1 MEGKNYI
8 NIGGE
13 KILVKTEM
21 VDIFKLKFYPDN
33 PRILSKIKQ
42 NPEIKKNEKLIEEK
56 LWDDDDTHK
65 LCRSIEHH
73 GGLINPI
80 IVYDNY
86 VLEGNTRLCCFRRLY
101 AQNKEDKWKF
111 IRCEVLLIKK
121 LPKEKI
127 DILLGNEHIIGKIE
141 WNTYEKGCWMTKMLK
156 EDDYGIDKIKEI
168 VGNSEIWIKQ
178 QISAYEIMVKEKIN
192 DNKKFSHLVQL
203 VSNDQI
209 RQIEKNKDP
218 KIKEKIIKAI
228 KNDQFKTA
236 HDIRKIPVVYE
247 DKESRKRLFEYGE
260 SIEQIFYD
268 LKSEHP
274 TRGSPFIRVVE
285 DLTQR
290 ASELTRKERAEIAED
305 IAQKDKI
312 KRLACELK
320 KLCSE
325 LKKEGLSKID
335 EKIRGIKILK
345 IVGKAKEEDLKKL
358 EREKENLE
366 KEEFLE

>member
-1 MEGKNYI
+1 M
-8 NIGGE
+8 
-13 KILVKTEM
+13 
-21 VDIFKLKFYPDN
+21 
-33 PRILSKIKQ
+33 KQ
-42 NPEIKKNEKLIEEK
+42 NPEIKKDEKLIEEK

-65 LCRSIEHH
+65 LFRSIEHH

-80 IVYDNY
+80 IVHDNY

-141 WNTYEKGCWMTKMLK
+141 WDTFEKGCWMTKMLK
-156 EDDYGIDKIKEI
+156 EDKYNIEKIKEI
-168 VGNSEIWIKQ
+168 VGNSESWIKIHIQ
-178 QISAYEIMVKEKIN
+178 SYEDMIKAKVN
-192 DNKKFSHLVQL
+192 DKDKFSHFVQL
-203 VSNDQI
+203 DSNDQI
-209 RQIEKNKDP
+209 RQIQKKDP

-228 KNDQFKTA
+228 KNEQFKTA
-236 HDIRKIPVVYE
+236 QDIRKIPIIYE
-247 DKESRKRLFEYGE
+247 DEKARKRFFEYGE
-260 SIEQIFYD
+260 PIDQIFHD

-274 TRGSPFIRVVE
+274 TRGSPFIRVIE

-305 IAQKDKI
+305 LEQKDKI
-312 KRLACELK
+312 KKLARELK

-358 EREKENLE
+358 EKEKEDLE

>member
-1 MEGKNYI
+1 MEEKNYI
-8 NIGGE
+8 NLGGE
-13 KILVKTEM
+13 KILIKTEM
-21 VDIFKLKFYPDN
+21 INIFKLKFYPDN

-42 NPEIKKNEKLIEEK
+42 NPEIKKDEKLIEEK
-56 LWDDDDTHK
+56 LWGDDNTHK

-80 IVYDNY
+80 IVHDNY

-127 DILLGNEHIIGKIE
+127 DLLLGNEHIIGKIE
-141 WNTYEKGCWMTKMLK
+141 WDTFEKGCWMTKMLK
-156 EDDYGIDKIKEI
+156 EDGYSIEKIEEI
-168 VGNSEIWIKQ
+168 VGKSESWIKQ
-178 QISAYEIMVKEKIN
+178 QISAYEIMVKEKISDKN
-192 DNKKFSHLVQL
+192 KFSHFVQM

-209 RQIEKNKDP
+209 KQIQKKKDP

-228 KNDQFKTA
+228 KNEQFKTA
-236 HDIRKIPVVYE
+236 QDIRKIPLIYE
-247 DKESRKRLFEYGE
+247 DEKTRKRLFEYGE
-260 SIEQIFYD
+260 PIDEIFYD

-274 TRGSPFIRVVE
+274 TRGSPFIRIIE

-305 IAQKDKI
+305 REQKDKI
-312 KRLACELK
+312 KKLACELK

-335 EKIRGIKILK
+335 EKIRAIKILK

-358 EREKENLE
+358 EKERADLE